1 MVRRS
6 GSLRTK
12 TRINYSEDS
21 LWERATGMVK
31 EQWEALIAPQNNVVV
46 GTPKVMKKP
55 KPPRPPP
62 LQKKLFRTKKLFRKK
77 LPTAEKKIKQIRRLK
92 ITKSKIVKP
101 SAIEQDEKEIDFIDL
116 TGDDRVERIIQ
127 KKPPKK
133 NQKKLQE
140 GILSKNLISKKRK
153 HMLFINPGD
162 EKIYLAGMAV
172 LNGTELPPWA
182 IYFYDNLTV
191 KNNVLHWR
199 EEGARDLPF
208 AGAQKKRDLV
218 KNMYFDPRQPAT
230 IAPITFKLRESHA
243 NVTKQDVTRILRSFE
258 TYQLNFARRRP
269 PDIKNRMF
277 LYNPGMIAMDMFF
290 PSRKD
295 GWEKYNC
302 LCCLD
307 SWSRYVGLYAIE
319 TKKYKDVLVAMKDF
333 LKKFAALGHMP
344 RRILSDK
351 GSDMA
356 AATKAIERYRQQKDG
371 NKPLVMHTA
380 TGTPVLIVEG
390 MNAQVQRRMAVFR
403 TSGLI
408 DSPAQILHEIAVQ
421 INNEPRQ
428 ARGGLTPLQLLSLDQ
443 TGREEINKKYRERY
457 VPIAELH
464 GLPNINVNDQVRLL
478 KMTRKEQEQNKMKG
492 FSAKWSKEIY
502 TVFKKTKLRKNAF
515 MFRYHIGLPDSYYR
529 HELLKIR
536 GGVVDTVVPQNLV
549 RYKEVSIGSEYKPG
563 DEEWDH
569 I

>member
-6 GSLRTK
+6 GRLK
-12 TRINYSEDS
+12 KKPRINYSEDS
-21 LWERATGMVK
+21 LWERATGMAIDTWNKLVDIV
-31 EQWEALIAPQNNVVV
+31 EDPGA
-46 GTPKVMKKP
+46 TPPVMKR
-55 KPPRPPP
+55 PPRPPP
-62 LQKKLFRTKKLFRKK
+62 IQKLYKKKKLFRKK
-77 LPTAEKKIKQIRRLK
+77 LPGAAEPKKSQKKLIIKK
-92 ITKSKIVKP
+92 TKFEVDTEE
-101 SAIEQDEKEIDFIDL
+101 ADYKEEFPDQQP
-116 TGDDRVERIIQ
+116 GDRVKLIMGKQKKQ
-127 KKPPKK
+127 KKPKSVTFTIP
-133 NQKKLQE
+133 
-140 GILSKNLISKKRK
+140 ISKKRK
-153 HMLFINPGD
+153 HMLFLNPGD
-162 EKIYLAGMAV
+162 ESIYLAGMAIV
-172 LNGTELPPWA
+172 NFAVLPPWA
-182 IYFYDNLTV
+182 KFFQPNLIV
-191 KNNVLHWR
+191 KNQVLHWR
-199 EEGARDLPF
+199 EPGAKDLPF
-208 AGAQKKRDLV
+208 AGVQEKRDLV
-218 KNMYFDPRQPAT
+218 KNMYFDPREPAT
-230 IAPITFKLRESHA
+230 ILPIIVKLRKTHA
-243 NVTKQDVTRILRSFE
+243 NITKKDVTRILRSFE
-258 TYQLNFARRRP
+258 TYQRNFSRRRP

-277 LYNPGMIAMDMFF
+277 LYSPGMIAMDMFF

-319 TKKYKDVLVAMKDF
+319 TKKYKDVLEGMKDF

-356 AATKAIERYRQQKDG
+356 AATKAIEPYRQQKDG
-371 NKPLVMHTA
+371 DKLMVLHTA

-408 DSPAQILHEIAVQ
+408 ESPAQILHEIAVQ

-443 TGREEINKKYRERY
+443 AGRDEINKKYRERY

-464 GLPNINVNDQVRLL
+464 GLPNIKVNDQVRLL
-478 KMTRKEQEQNKMKG
+478 KMTRKEQETNKMKG
-492 FSAKWSKEIY
+492 FTAKWSKQIY

-529 HELLKIR
+529 HELLKIH
-536 GGVVDTVVPQNLV
+536 GGIVDTEVPQNLV
-549 RYKEVSIGSEYKPG
+549 RYKEVSIGSEYNPE

-569 I
+569 